1 MDKTFGELK
10 IGDIIWYVETPKD
23 KEIPILK
30 ELKIGCKL
38 RCKDIS
44 KITLGYKDHDRNIG
58 FTIDVSK
65 DDSEYRSNFGILLYM
80 STDKEKAIQEQ
91 KECAKTM
98 ISDLLVKI
106 EKLQEK
112 LDKLFDIVDNN
123 G

>member
-1 MDKTFGELK
+1 MAKTFGELK

-38 RCKDIS
+38 RSKDIS

-58 FTIDVSK
+58 FTIDVPK
-65 DDSEYRSNFGILLYM
+65 DDDSEYRPNSWILYI
-80 STDKEKAIQEQ
+80 STDKEKAIREQ

-98 ISDLLVKI
+98 ISDLLGKI
-106 EKLQEK
+106 EKLRGK
-112 LDKLFDIVDNN
+112 LDKLFDIVDN